1 MKKFSLKTVAG
12 SVLTAA
18 SLVAL
23 PTFAQSAAPARDPDS
38 PEARFGVSSGPGVSG
53 RLLATGGV
61 STIEGSGGGGLGAWA
76 LITGYGTDRQI
87 GANAHYTIAKTKDYG
102 LQTAGIAVGLYDRVE
117 MSYANQQFDTKD
129 VLVAI
134 SPTLRGYKLK
144 QDVFGVKVKV
154 LGDAIYDQDTWMPQ
168 VSVGLQYKDNKDG
181 TVIPYL
187 NGALAALNPNIR
199 NSGTDFYIAA
209 SKLYL
214 DKSILV
220 NATVRFTKANQYGLL
235 GFGGPDGHRYRPEFE
250 GSIAYLFRRDF
261 VVGVE
266 VRTKRGNLANPALN
280 LSEQAAFDVF
290 AAYFPTK
297 NVSIT
302 AAYVDLGQL
311 VGALTA
317 NKRQSGA
324 YLSLQVGF

>member
-1 MKKFSLKTVAG
+1 MKKFSLKLVAG
-12 SVLTAA
+12 SLLAAAALGTVPTLAQTA
-18 SLVAL
+18 V
-23 PTFAQSAAPARDPDS
+23 PAPAPDS
-38 PEARFGVSSGPGVSG
+38 PEAKFGVSPGPGMSG

-61 STIEGSGGGGLGAWA
+61 STIEGSGGGGLGTWA
-76 LITGYGTDRQI
+76 LITGYGTDKQI
-87 GANAHYTIAKTKDYG
+87 GANAHYTIAKTRDYG
-102 LQTAGIAVGLYDRVE
+102 LQTGGVAIGLYDRVE
-117 MSYANQQFDTKD
+117 LSYANQQFDTND

-144 QDVFGVKVKV
+144 QDVFGLKVKV
-154 LGDAIYDQDTWMPQ
+154 VGDAIYDQDTWMPQ

-181 TVIPYL
+181 TVIPFL
-187 NGALAALNPNIR
+187 NGALAALKPDIR
-199 NSGTDFYIAA
+199 NSGTDFYVAV

-220 NATVRFTKANQYGLL
+220 NGTVRFTKANQYGLL
-235 GFGGPDGHRYRPEFE
+235 GFGGPAGHRYRPEFE

-261 VVGVE
+261 VVGAE

-280 LSEQAAFDVF
+280 LGEQTAFDIF

-302 AAYVDLGQL
+302 AAYVDLGQI

-324 YLSLQVGF
+324 YLSVQAGF

>member
-1 MKKFSLKTVAG
+1 MKNSSLKMVAG

-18 SLVAL
+18 ALAAL
-23 PTFAQSAAPARDPDS
+23 PTFAQSAAPAPAPDS
-38 PEARFGVSSGPGVSG
+38 PEAKFGVSTGAGVSG

-61 STIEGSGGGGLGAWA
+61 STIEGSGGGGLGTWA
-76 LITGYGTDRQI
+76 LITGYGTDKQI

-102 LQTAGIAVGLYDRVE
+102 LQTGGVAIGLYDRVE
-117 MSYANQQFDTKD
+117 ISYANQQFDTKA

-144 QDVFGVKVKV
+144 QDVFGLKVRV
-154 LGDAIYDQDTWMPQ
+154 VGDAVYDQDTWMPQ

-181 TVIPYL
+181 TVIPFL
-187 NGALAALNPNIR
+187 NGALAALKPDIKNR
-199 NSGTDFYIAA
+199 GTDFYIAV

-220 NATVRFTKANQYGLL
+220 NGTVRFTKANQYGLL

-261 VVGVE
+261 VVGAE
-266 VRTKRGNLANPALN
+266 VRTKRGNLANLALN
-280 LSEQAAFDVF
+280 LREQTAFDLF

-302 AAYVDLGQL
+302 AAYVDLGQI

-324 YLSLQVGF
+324 YLSVQVGF

>member
-1 MKKFSLKTVAG
+1 MKKFSLKIV
-12 SVLTAA
+12 AA
-18 SLVAL
+18 SLLAASAL
-23 PTFAQSAAPARDPDS
+23 AAVPALAQTAAPAPAPES
-38 PEARFGVSSGPGVSG
+38 PEAKFGVSSGPGMSG

-61 STIEGSGGGGLGAWA
+61 STIEGSGGGGLGTWA
-76 LITGYGTDRQI
+76 LITGYGTENQI
-87 GANAHYTIAKTKDYG
+87 GANAHYTVAKTKDYS
-102 LQTAGIAVGLYDRVE
+102 LQTGGVAIGLFDRFE
-117 MSYANQQFDTKD
+117 LSYANQQFDTKN

-144 QDVFGVKVKV
+144 QDVFGLKVRV
-154 LGDAIYDQDTWMPQ
+154 LGNAVYDQDTWIPQ

-181 TVIPYL
+181 TVIPFL
-187 NGALAALNPNIR
+187 NGALAALKPDIR
-199 NSGTDFYIAA
+199 NSGTDFYVAV

-220 NATVRFTKANQYGLL
+220 NGTVRFTKANQYGLL

-261 VVGVE
+261 AVGAE
-266 VRTKRGNLANPALN
+266 VRTKRGNLINPALN
-280 LSEQAAFDVF
+280 LREQAAFDVF

-302 AAYVDLGQL
+302 AAYVDLGQI

-317 NKRQSGA
+317 SKRQSGG

>member
-1 MKKFSLKTVAG
+1 MNKLSRNIVVG
-12 SVLTAA
+12 SVLSAA
-18 SLVAL
+18 MFATL
-23 PTFAQSAAPARDPDS
+23 PTSAQIAAPAPAPDS
-38 PEARFGVSSGPGVSG
+38 PEAKFGVSSGPGVSG

-61 STIEGSGGGGLGAWA
+61 STIEGSGGGGLGTWA
-76 LITGYGTDRQI
+76 LITGYGTDNQI
-87 GANAHYTIAKTKDYG
+87 GANAHYTVVKTKDYG
-102 LQTAGIAVGLYDRVE
+102 LQTGGVAIGLYDRVE
-117 MSYANQQFDTKD
+117 LSYAHQQFDTKN

-144 QDVFGVKVKV
+144 QDVFGLKVRV
-154 LGDAIYDQDTWMPQ
+154 LGNAVYDQDTWLPQ
-168 VSVGLQYKDNKDG
+168 VSLGVQYKDNKDG
-181 TVIPYL
+181 TVIPFL
-187 NGALAALNPNIR
+187 NGALAALKPDIKNR
-199 NSGTDFYIAA
+199 GTDFYIAV

-220 NATVRFTKANQYGLL
+220 NGTVRFTKANQYGLL

-261 VVGVE
+261 VVGAE

-280 LSEQAAFDVF
+280 LREQAAFDVF

-302 AAYVDLGQL
+302 AAYVDLGQI

-324 YLSLQVGF
+324 YLSVQAGF

>member
-1 MKKFSLKTVAG
+1 MKKFSFNIVAG
-12 SVLTAA
+12 SLLAMSALASVPSFAQTAA
-18 SLVAL
+18 
-23 PTFAQSAAPARDPDS
+23 PTPAPDS
-38 PEARFGVSSGPGVSG
+38 PEAKFGVSPGPSVSG

-61 STIEGSGGGGLGAWA
+61 STIEGSGGGGLGTWA
-76 LITGYGTDRQI
+76 LITGYGTDKQI
-87 GANAHYTIAKTKDYG
+87 GANAHYTIAKTRDYG
-102 LQTAGIAVGLYDRVE
+102 LQTGGVAVGFYDRVE
-117 MSYANQQFDTKD
+117 LSYASQQFDTKD

-154 LGDAIYDQDTWMPQ
+154 LGDAIYDQDTWVPQ

-181 TVIPYL
+181 TVIPFL
-187 NGALAALNPNIR
+187 NGALAALKPEIKNR
-199 NSGTDFYIAA
+199 GTDFYIAV

-220 NATVRFTKANQYGLL
+220 NGTVRFTKANQYGLL

-280 LSEQAAFDVF
+280 LGEQAAFDVF

-302 AAYVDLGQL
+302 AAYVDLGQI
-311 VGALTA
+311 VGALTV

-324 YLSLQVGF
+324 YLSVQAGF